1 MSIEISRRNF
11 LKTAAASL
19 ILAEGGVLTGCDSS
33 KDNDTKNPQF
43 VKHGKDDTFTFNDG
57 TKVVFYD
64 VKSSATGKDPYH
76 AITFTFTAPDNA
88 TSTLSLSN
96 FAAYVTAPMTC
107 IGIGVSTSR
116 TASDCTPT
124 SVITTSTTIDG
135 TKATKSKHILAKF
148 NYVEGTP
155 TFKITYKG
163 QCIKFKAN
171 ADSDKADKPYL
182 STGIYT
188 DIF

>member
-11 LKTAAASL
+11 LKATAASL
-19 ILAEGGVLTGCDSS
+19 ILVGGGALTGCDSS

-43 VKHGKDDTFTFNDG
+43 VKHGKDDVFTFSDG
-57 TKVVFYD
+57 TKVVFYE
-64 VKSSATGKDPYH
+64 VKHSAGGKDPYH

-88 TSTLSLSN
+88 TTTLSLSN
-96 FAAYVTAPMTC
+96 FTAYVTAPMTC
-107 IGIGVSTSR
+107 IGINVTA
-116 TASDCTPT
+116 TKASDCTPT

-135 TKATKSKHILAKF
+135 TKATKSKPILAKF

-171 ADSDKADKPYL
+171 ADSDNADKPYL

>member
-1 MSIEISRRNF
+1 M
-11 LKTAAASL
+11 
-19 ILAEGGVLTGCDSS
+19 TGCDSS
-33 KDNDTKNPQF
+33 KDNDTKNPEF
-43 VKHGKDDTFTFNDG
+43 VKHGKDDVFTFSDG
-57 TKVVFYD
+57 TKVVFYE
-64 VKSSATGKDPYH
+64 VQSSTKVNPPYH

-88 TSTLSLSN
+88 TTTLSLSN
-96 FAAYVTAPMTC
+96 FTAYVTAPMTC
-107 IGIGVSTSR
+107 IGINVTA
-116 TASDCTPT
+116 TKASDCTPT

-135 TKATKSKHILAKF
+135 TKAAKSKPILAKF

-163 QCIKFKAN
+163 QSIKFKAN
-171 ADSDKADKPYL
+171 ADSDNADKPYL

>member
-1 MSIEISRRNF
+1 M
-11 LKTAAASL
+11 
-19 ILAEGGVLTGCDSS
+19 TGCDSS
-33 KDNDTKNPQF
+33 KDNDTKNPEF
-43 VKHGKDDTFTFNDG
+43 VKHGKDDAFTFNDG
-57 TKVVFYD
+57 TKVVFYV
-64 VKSSATGKDPYH
+64 VKRSAEGTSPYH

-88 TSTLSLSN
+88 TATLSLSN

-107 IGIGVSTSR
+107 IGINISNR
-116 TASDCTPT
+116 TPSDCTPT
-124 SVITTSTTIDG
+124 SVITTSTTID
-135 TKATKSKHILAKF
+135 AAKSKHILAKF

-163 QCIKFKAN
+163 QCIKFKEN
-171 ADSDKADKPYL
+171 AGSDKNDKPYL

>member
-19 ILAEGGVLTGCDSS
+19 ILAGGGGGVLTGCDSS

-43 VKHGKDDTFTFNDG
+43 VKHGKDDAFTFNDG
-57 TKVVFYD
+57 TKVVFCG
-64 VKSSATGKDPYH
+64 VESSSKGKDLYH
-76 AITFTFTAPDNA
+76 AITFKFTAPDKA
-88 TSTLSLSN
+88 AATLSPLN

-107 IGIGVSTSR
+107 IGINVTSIR
-116 TASDCTPT
+116 PD
-124 SVITTSTTIDG
+124 SVITSSTTIQ
-135 TKATKSKHILAKF
+135 ASQSKPILAKF

-163 QCIKFKAN
+163 QSIKFKAN
-171 ADSDKADKPYL
+171 ADSDNADKPYL

>member
-19 ILAEGGVLTGCDSS
+19 ILAGGGVLTGCDSS
-33 KDNDTKNPQF
+33 KDNDTKNPKF
-43 VKHGKDDTFTFNDG
+43 VKHGKDDVFTFNDG
-57 TKVVFYD
+57 TKVVFYG
-64 VKSSATGKDPYH
+64 VKSRAEGNSPYH
-76 AITFTFTAPDNA
+76 AITFTFTVPDKA
-88 TSTLSLSN
+88 TATLSPLN

-107 IGIGVSTSR
+107 IGINTTARTPSESNPDSTI
-116 TASDCTPT
+116 T
-124 SVITTSTTIDG
+124 SSTTIN
-135 TKATKSKHILAKF
+135 ATTPKHILAKF

-155 TFKITYKG
+155 TFKITYNG

>member
-11 LKTAAASL
+11 LKATAASL
-19 ILAEGGVLTGCDSS
+19 ILVGGGALTGCDSS

-43 VKHGKDDTFTFNDG
+43 VKHGKNDAFTFNDG

-64 VKSSATGKDPYH
+64 IKSRAESAEGKAPYH
-76 AITFTFTAPDNA
+76 AITFTFTAPDKA
-88 TSTLSLSN
+88 SATLSPLN

-107 IGIGVSTSR
+107 IGINTTAAKPSESNPDSTI
-116 TASDCTPT
+116 T
-124 SVITTSTTIDG
+124 SSTTIQ
-135 TKATKSKHILAKF
+135 AARSRHILAKF

-155 TFKITYKG
+155 TFKITYNG
-163 QCIKFKAN
+163 QSIKFKAN

>member
-19 ILAEGGVLTGCDSS
+19 ILVGGGGILTGCDSS
-33 KDNDTKNPQF
+33 KDNDTKNPPF
-43 VKHGKDDTFTFNDG
+43 VKHGKDDAFTFNDG
-57 TKVVFYD
+57 TKVVFYGI
-64 VKSSATGKDPYH
+64 KSRAKSAEGKAPYH
-76 AITFTFTAPDNA
+76 AITFTFTAPASAD
-88 TSTLSLSN
+88 SILSPSN
-96 FAAYVTAPMTC
+96 FSAYVTALMTC
-107 IGIGVSTSR
+107 VGINT
-116 TASDCTPT
+116 TASDPSESNPDSTTTP
-124 SVITTSTTIDG
+124 STTI
-135 TKATKSKHILAKF
+135 KARNSKHILAKF

-182 STGIYT
+182 STGIYP

>member
-19 ILAEGGVLTGCDSS
+19 ILAGGGVLTGCDSS

-57 TKVVFYD
+57 TKVVFCG
-64 VKSSATGKDPYH
+64 VESSPDGNDPYH
-76 AITFTFTAPDNA
+76 AITFKFTAPDKA
-88 TSTLSLSN
+88 AATLSPLN

-107 IGIGVSTSR
+107 IGINVTSIKP
-116 TASDCTPT
+116 D
-124 SVITTSTTIDG
+124 SVITSSTTIQ
-135 TKATKSKHILAKF
+135 ATKSKPILAKF

-155 TFKITYKG
+155 TFKITYNG
-163 QCIKFKAN
+163 QSIKFKEN
-171 ADSDKADKPYL
+171 ADSDKTDKPYL

>member
-19 ILAEGGVLTGCDSS
+19 ILAGGGVLTGCDSS

-64 VKSSATGKDPYH
+64 VKRSAEGTSPYH
-76 AITFTFTAPDNA
+76 AITFTFTAPDKA
-88 TSTLSLSN
+88 TATLSPLN
-96 FAAYVTAPMTC
+96 FSAYVTAPMTC
-107 IGIGVSTSR
+107 TGLNR
-116 TASDCTPT
+116 TAKYPADANPDSPT
-124 SVITTSTTIDG
+124 TDSFTIP
-135 TKATKSKHILAKF
+135 ANKSKHILARF
-148 NYVEGTP
+148 DYVEGTP
-155 TFKITYKG
+155 TFKITYNG
-163 QCIKFKAN
+163 QSIKFKEN
-171 ADSDKADKPYL
+171 ADSDKAEKPYL

-188 DIF
+188 AIF

>member
-1 MSIEISRRNF
+1 
-11 LKTAAASL
+11 
-19 ILAEGGVLTGCDSS
+19 
-33 KDNDTKNPQF
+33 
-43 VKHGKDDTFTFNDG
+43 
-57 TKVVFYD
+57 
-64 VKSSATGKDPYH
+64 
-76 AITFTFTAPDNA
+76 
-88 TSTLSLSN
+88 
-96 FAAYVTAPMTC
+96 MTC
-107 IGIGVSTSR
+107 IGINAS
-116 TASDCTPT
+116 AQKPSDCTPT
-124 SVITTSTTIDG
+124 SVITTSTTID
-135 TKATKSKHILAKF
+135 ATKSKSKPILAKF

>member
-1 MSIEISRRNF
+1 M
-11 LKTAAASL
+11 
-19 ILAEGGVLTGCDSS
+19 TGCDSS

-43 VKHGKDDTFTFNDG
+43 VKHGKDDAFTFNDG

-64 VKSSATGKDPYH
+64 VKRSAEGTYPYH
-76 AITFTFTAPDNA
+76 AITFTFTAPDKA
-88 TSTLSLSN
+88 TATLSPLN

-107 IGIGVSTSR
+107 IGINT
-116 TASDCTPT
+116 TARNASESNPT
-124 SVITTSTTIDG
+124 STTTTSTTIQ
-135 TKATKSKHILAKF
+135 ATKSKHILAKF

-163 QCIKFKAN
+163 QCIKFKEN
-171 ADSDKADKPYL
+171 AGSDKNDKPYL

>member
-19 ILAEGGVLTGCDSS
+19 ILAGGVLTGCDSS

-57 TKVVFYD
+57 TKVVFYG
-64 VKSSATGKDPYH
+64 VQSSAEGNYPYH

-88 TSTLSLSN
+88 TATLSPLN
-96 FAAYVTAPMTC
+96 FSAYMTAPMTC
-107 IGIGVSTSR
+107 IGISR
-116 TASDCTPT
+116 SDRTPSDCTPT
-124 SVITTSTTIDG
+124 STGTTSTEIQ
-135 TKATKSKHILAKF
+135 AAKSKHILAKF

-155 TFKITYKG
+155 TFKITYNG
-163 QCIKFKAN
+163 QSIKFKEN
-171 ADSDKADKPYL
+171 ADSDKNDKPYL
-182 STGIYT
+182 STGIYS

>member
-1 MSIEISRRNF
+1 M
-11 LKTAAASL
+11 
-19 ILAEGGVLTGCDSS
+19 TGCDSS
-33 KDNDTKNPQF
+33 KDNDTKNPPF
-43 VKHGKDDTFTFNDG
+43 VKHGKDDAFTFNDG
-57 TKVVFYD
+57 TKVVFYG
-64 VKSSATGKDPYH
+64 VKSRAKSVEGKSPYH
-76 AITFTFTAPDNA
+76 AITFTFTAPDKA
-88 TSTLSLSN
+88 AATLSPSN
-96 FAAYVTAPMTC
+96 FSAYVTALMTC
-107 IGIGVSTSR
+107 IGINTTARNPSESDPDST
-116 TASDCTPT
+116 TTP
-124 SVITTSTTIDG
+124 STTIQ
-135 TKATKSKHILAKF
+135 ANKSKPILAKF

>member
-19 ILAEGGVLTGCDSS
+19 ILAGGGVLTGCDSS

-43 VKHGKDDTFTFNDG
+43 VKHGKDDAFTFNDG

-64 VKSSATGKDPYH
+64 VKSSTEVNPPYH
-76 AITFTFTAPDNA
+76 AITFTFTAPDKA
-88 TSTLSLSN
+88 AATLSPSN
-96 FAAYVTAPMTC
+96 FSAYVTALMTC
-107 IGIGVSTSR
+107 VGINVS
-116 TASDCTPT
+116 AQKPSDSNPIST
-124 SVITTSTTIDG
+124 ITTSTTIQ
-135 TKATKSKHILAKF
+135 AAKSKPILAKF

-171 ADSDKADKPYL
+171 ADSDKAEKPYL

-188 DIF
+188 AIF

>member
-19 ILAEGGVLTGCDSS
+19 ILAGGVLTGCDSS

-43 VKHGKDDTFTFNDG
+43 VKHGKDDAFTFNDG
-57 TKVVFYD
+57 TKVVFYE
-64 VKSSATGKDPYH
+64 VKHRADRADGLSPYH
-76 AITFTFTAPDNA
+76 AITFTFTAPVNSA
-88 TSTLSLSN
+88 TAYLSPAN
-96 FAAYVTAPMTC
+96 FTAYVTAPMTC
-107 IGIGVSTSR
+107 TGLNR
-116 TASDCTPT
+116 TARDPADANPDSPT
-124 SVITTSTTIDG
+124 NDSFTIP
-135 TKATKSKHILAKF
+135 ANKSKHILAKF

-163 QCIKFKAN
+163 QCIKFKEN

-182 STGIYT
+182 STGIYP

>member
-19 ILAEGGVLTGCDSS
+19 ILVGGGILTGCDSS

-43 VKHGKDDTFTFNDG
+43 VKHEKDDAFTFNDG
-57 TKVVFYD
+57 TKVVFCS
-64 VKSSATGKDPYH
+64 VESSPDGNDPYH
-76 AITFTFTAPDNA
+76 AITFKFTAPDKA
-88 TSTLSLSN
+88 AATLSPAN
-96 FAAYVTAPMTC
+96 FTAYVTASMTC
-107 IGIGVSTSR
+107 IGINVTSIRPDSTIS
-116 TASDCTPT
+116 S
-124 SVITTSTTIDG
+124 STEIQ
-135 TKATKSKHILAKF
+135 AAKSKPILAKF

-171 ADSDKADKPYL
+171 ADSNEADKPYL

>member
-1 MSIEISRRNF
+1 M
-11 LKTAAASL
+11 
-19 ILAEGGVLTGCDSS
+19 TGCDSS
-33 KDNDTKNPQF
+33 NDNDTKNPQF
-43 VKHGKDDTFTFNDG
+43 VKHGKDDAFTFNDG

-64 VKSSATGKDPYH
+64 VKSSTEVNPPYH

-88 TSTLSLSN
+88 TATLSPSN
-96 FAAYVTAPMTC
+96 FSAYVTALMTC
-107 IGIGVSTSR
+107 VGINVS
-116 TASDCTPT
+116 AQKPSDSNPIST
-124 SVITTSTTIDG
+124 ITTSTTIQ
-135 TKATKSKHILAKF
+135 AAKSKPILAKF

-171 ADSDKADKPYL
+171 ADSDKTDKPYL

>member
-19 ILAEGGVLTGCDSS
+19 ILAGGGVLTGCDSS

-43 VKHGKDDTFTFNDG
+43 VKHGKDDAFTFNDG

-64 VKSSATGKDPYH
+64 VKSSTEVNPPYH

-88 TSTLSLSN
+88 TATLSPSN
-96 FAAYVTAPMTC
+96 FSAYVTALMTC
-107 IGIGVSTSR
+107 VGINVS
-116 TASDCTPT
+116 AQKPSDSNPIST
-124 SVITTSTTIDG
+124 ITTSTTIQ
-135 TKATKSKHILAKF
+135 AAKSKHILAKF

-163 QCIKFKAN
+163 QSIKFKAN

>member
-19 ILAEGGVLTGCDSS
+19 ILAGGVLTGCDSS

-43 VKHGKDDTFTFNDG
+43 VKHGKDDTFTFKDG
-57 TKVVFYD
+57 TQVVFYE

-76 AITFTFTAPDNA
+76 AITFTFTVPDNA
-88 TSTLSLSN
+88 TATLSLSN

-135 TKATKSKHILAKF
+135 TKSKHILAKF

-171 ADSDKADKPYL
+171 ADSDNADKPYL

>member
-1 MSIEISRRNF
+1 
-11 LKTAAASL
+11 
-19 ILAEGGVLTGCDSS
+19 
-33 KDNDTKNPQF
+33 
-43 VKHGKDDTFTFNDG
+43 
-57 TKVVFYD
+57 
-64 VKSSATGKDPYH
+64 
-76 AITFTFTAPDNA
+76 
-88 TSTLSLSN
+88 
-96 FAAYVTAPMTC
+96 MTC

-135 TKATKSKHILAKF
+135 TKATKFKHILAKF

>member
-19 ILAEGGVLTGCDSS
+19 ILAGGGVLTGCDSS

-43 VKHGKDDTFTFNDG
+43 VKHGKDDAFTFNDG

-64 VKSSATGKDPYH
+64 VKSSTEVNPPYH

-88 TSTLSLSN
+88 TATLSPSN
-96 FAAYVTAPMTC
+96 FSAYVTALMTC
-107 IGIGVSTSR
+107 VGINVS
-116 TASDCTPT
+116 AQKPSDSNPIST
-124 SVITTSTTIDG
+124 ITTSTTIQ
-135 TKATKSKHILAKF
+135 AAKSKPILAKF

>member
-1 MSIEISRRNF
+1 M
-11 LKTAAASL
+11 
-19 ILAEGGVLTGCDSS
+19 TGCDSS

-43 VKHGKDDTFTFNDG
+43 VKHEKDDVFTFSDG
-57 TKVVFYD
+57 TKVVFYGI
-64 VKSSATGKDPYH
+64 KSRAKSAEGKAPYH
-76 AITFTFTAPDNA
+76 AITFTFTAPDKA
-88 TSTLSLSN
+88 TATLSPLN
-96 FAAYVTAPMTC
+96 FSAYVTALMTC
-107 IGIGVSTSR
+107 VGINT
-116 TASDCTPT
+116 TASDPSESNPDSTT
-124 SVITTSTTIDG
+124 TTSTTIQNA
-135 TKATKSKHILAKF
+135 KLKHILAKF

-155 TFKITYKG
+155 TFKITYNG

>member
-19 ILAEGGVLTGCDSS
+19 ILAGGVLTGCDSS

-43 VKHGKDDTFTFNDG
+43 VKHGKDDAFTFNDG
-57 TKVVFYD
+57 TKVVFYE
-64 VKSSATGKDPYH
+64 VKHRADGSSPYH
-76 AITFTFTAPDNA
+76 AITFTFTAPVNSA
-88 TSTLSLSN
+88 TATLSPLN
-96 FAAYVTAPMTC
+96 FSAYVTALMTC
-107 IGIGVSTSR
+107 IGINVKDRDPSW
-116 TASDCTPT
+116 CTPD
-124 SVITTSTTIDG
+124 SVITSSTTIQ
-135 TKATKSKHILAKF
+135 ATKSKHILAKF

-163 QCIKFKAN
+163 QCIKFKSN